1 MNSEAG
7 ERLGIRNDL
16 GCVSDGAVREVDT
29 ESEGGGAV
37 GLGGSWNG
45 QCVSNCLETDEFGCQ
60 MDSHTIRMHP
70 RTARATLMKINVIPL
85 SPVNVAAAAIGIT
98 VNKASNML
106 RVRALMPTMFSKR
119 KSSTHMM
126 ITHPGAA
133 AKAMGLYRVQSFH
146 APTVNGNKATM
157 PLVIA
162 TVLQSKKSGAYQPKG
177 VAEKAV

>member
-1 MNSEAG
+1 MAD
-7 ERLGIRNDL
+7 ERPGSGGALGRAD
-16 GCVSDGAVREVDT
+16 DGIVRELGT
-29 ESEGGGAV
+29 EVGCGGAV
-37 GLGGSWNG
+37 GLGGAWNG
-45 QCVSNCLETDEFGCQ
+45 ECVSNCLEMVEFGCQ

-70 RTARATLMKINVIPL
+70 TTARVMLMKINVIPL

-133 AKAMGLYRVQSFH
+133 AKAMGLYLVQSFH

-177 VAEKAV
+177 VAVKAV